1 MFKYSHLHYIYRSSR
16 LEVLFYRTSPMAAS
30 VEESKN
36 VVSKKELQECFS
48 AIPALSF
55 LTLIIRMLSHNSSR
69 TECVSHLTIRNNLAS
84 TFLFYLSF
92 MSIACE

>member
-1 MFKYSHLHYIYRSSR
+1 
-16 LEVLFYRTSPMAAS
+16 MAAS

-69 TECVSHLTIRNNLAS
+69 IECVSHLTIRYNLAS

-92 MSIACE
+92 MFIACE